1 MMQSGAVEKEKSSYA
16 RGPGFD
22 SRPWNFF
29 PFLGR
34 FVLLRFFFQ
43 LFFSRARK
51 SLSLSLSKA
60 YRAGQGKDSKRLGT
74 LSARLIAKKLCDMS
88 SLNTQG

>member
-22 SRPWNFF
+22 SRPWNLF

-43 LFFSRARK
+43 LFFLPFDWFQFIHSDAPLQLHNVLRLT
-51 SLSLSLSKA
+51 SF
-60 YRAGQGKDSKRLGT
+60 YIFVQGMIRE
-74 LSARLIAKKLCDMS
+74 
-88 SLNTQG
+88 

>member
-43 LFFSRARK
+43 LFFFF
-51 SLSLSLSKA
+51 
-60 YRAGQGKDSKRLGT
+60 
-74 LSARLIAKKLCDMS
+74 
-88 SLNTQG
+88 

>member
-29 PFLGR
+29 PFFGPFC
-34 FVLLRFFFQ
+34 FVAFLFSTFFF
-43 LFFSRARK
+43 
-51 SLSLSLSKA
+51 
-60 YRAGQGKDSKRLGT
+60 
-74 LSARLIAKKLCDMS
+74 
-88 SLNTQG
+88 

>member
-1 MMQSGAVEKEKSSYA
+1 MMQSGAVEKEKSLYA

-43 LFFSRARK
+43 LFFYLLTGFNLFIVMLLYSF
-51 SLSLSLSKA
+51 
-60 YRAGQGKDSKRLGT
+60 T
-74 LSARLIAKKLCDMS
+74 TCCV
-88 SLNTQG
+88 

>member
-43 LFFSRARK
+43 LFFFLTFDWFQFIHSDAPLQLHNVLR
-51 SLSLSLSKA
+51 LTFF
-60 YRAGQGKDSKRLGT
+60 YIFVQGMIRE
-74 LSARLIAKKLCDMS
+74 
-88 SLNTQG
+88 

>member
-34 FVLLRFFFQ
+34 FVLLRFLFSTFF
-43 LFFSRARK
+43 F
-51 SLSLSLSKA
+51 
-60 YRAGQGKDSKRLGT
+60 
-74 LSARLIAKKLCDMS
+74 
-88 SLNTQG
+88 